1 MDLSESL
8 SSPGLIFLYFYAAV
22 IAAPIFEEI
31 LYRGFVQSELM
42 RGLAPAGGIFFSA
55 LIFSVAHGMLFQSV
69 FTFFVGLVLG
79 WFYYKSK
86 NLFASMIIHIV
97 FNLSSFIAV
106 FYENVNLLTLIVS
119 SVIAF
124 ALIAAGVL
132 TLKDGLKERFSV
144 GQGSASMH
152 DIWKFPM

>member
-31 LYRGFVQSELM
+31 LYRGFVQSELI
-42 RGLAPAGGIFFSA
+42 RGLGPAGGIFLSA
-55 LIFSVAHGMLFQSV
+55 LIFSIAHGMLFQSV

-79 WFYYKSK
+79 WFYYKTK

-106 FYENVNLLTLIVS
+106 FYENVSLLTLIIS

-124 ALIAAGVL
+124 ALIMSGIL
-132 TLKDGLKERFSV
+132 ILKESMKEHF
-144 GQGSASMH
+144 SASQGAASMPN
-152 DIWKFPM
+152 IWKFPM